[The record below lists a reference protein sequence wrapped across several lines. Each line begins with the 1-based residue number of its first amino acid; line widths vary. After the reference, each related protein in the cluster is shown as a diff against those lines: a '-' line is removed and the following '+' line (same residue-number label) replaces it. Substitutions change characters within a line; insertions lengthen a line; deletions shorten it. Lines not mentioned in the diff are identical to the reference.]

1 MRITMEHFTAELAR
15 LSQERKRLQSQ
26 SDKQKSRRDARRE
39 HALLVATVA
48 FCHEP
53 TAGETIA
60 AAMQQKFK
68 HVVHEDVVS
77 CTREIEK
84 RFLATSVEMLAQW
97 LDWEGDLPRKTL
109 AVAKRLVEDVRLHVW
124 VSKQNST
131 QGVAPPP
138 QFVWERRCAL
148 VIENRGP
155 YAEAGAERPPRSYAA
170 KKWVQRF
177 RRRWNLVLG
186 RQEAKDVLPVS
197 IMRSKVMRRS
207 PNKNIV

>member
-1 MRITMEHFTAELAR
+1 MSC
-15 LSQERKRLQSQ
+15 SQ
-26 SDKQKSRRDARRE
+26 
-39 HALLVATVA
+39 
-48 FCHEP
+48 
-53 TAGETIA
+53 G
-60 AAMQQKFK
+60 
-68 HVVHEDVVS
+68 
-77 CTREIEK
+77 IEK
-84 RFLATSVEMLAQW
+84 RFRGTSVEMLAQ
-97 LDWEGDLPRKTL
+97 LLKRECDLPRKTL
-109 AVAKRLVEDVRLHVW
+109 EVAKRLVEDVRLHVW

-155 YAEAGAERPPRSYAA
+155 YAEASAGRPPRSYAA

-207 PNKNIV
+207 PNKHRVTHLKFILWSKCQPHFRVRLTKTLYQVR